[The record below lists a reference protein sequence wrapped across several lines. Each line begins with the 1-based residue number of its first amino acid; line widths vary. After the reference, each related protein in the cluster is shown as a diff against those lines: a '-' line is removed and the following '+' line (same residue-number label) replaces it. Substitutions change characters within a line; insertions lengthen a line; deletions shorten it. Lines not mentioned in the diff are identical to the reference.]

1 MNIVQ
6 LSFETGAFIG
16 KSKNRFTTSKQF
28 FDFSFLVHK
37 NLVKEVWYWN
47 TFWKQSESASF
58 CKNRLKA
65 QFHTLTGLIF
75 LFYFRTV
82 SLEPD
87 SKTGKFG
94 GEFLEMS
101 DFSVSFMKPWYW
113 LKMLKMSDSAG
124 KNWNWRPRLSFLMSV
139 SSETLLMVIFGQKTA
154 FFGPWNQT
162 TKKNTTQVSQ
172 KKKYHFWFQ
181 KKCWNLN
188 LKPLWVSKKLTQSQ
202 NYEGIQE
209 FVNEKRH
216 VFESKTRPVFD
227 WKTCLF
233 FEKKSKYEHL
243 EHWCAILIKNWLVKS
258 YKLE

>member
-37 NLVKEVWYWN
+37 NLVKEVWNWN

-65 QFHTLTGLIF
+65 QFHTLTGFIF

-82 SLEPD
+82 SLEPV

-139 SSETLLMVIFGQKTA
+139 SSETG
-154 FFGPWNQT
+154 
-162 TKKNTTQVSQ
+162 
-172 KKKYHFWFQ
+172 
-181 KKCWNLN
+181 
-188 LKPLWVSKKLTQSQ
+188 
-202 NYEGIQE
+202 
-209 FVNEKRH
+209 
-216 VFESKTRPVFD
+216 
-227 WKTCLF
+227 
-233 FEKKSKYEHL
+233 EKKRKPQFPY
-243 EHWCAILIKNWLVKS
+243 
-258 YKLE
+258 